1 LNGPSSLFHRS
12 LLLVIAGLLVAIGP
26 LPGAKAQEV
35 RIGVRFGPTFGFLND
50 NSVPF
55 TSKDAEINANP
66 RLDLHVG
73 AYAVVPVTDHVALQP
88 ELLYVQKGS
97 HFSRPRSQS
106 YAVERYR
113 LSYVQGALLS
123 RRDVSLPG
131 PLSLHLT
138 AGLTADVAL
147 RGTLQRNLRS
157 RDIDFEQQVSL
168 MASGQ
173 LRRWDVGGLVGVG
186 VGYPIGPTSR
196 LALELRYNR
205 GFRAVFHAERSA
217 GSSSDPQAN
226 PFPLADPGASFRH
239 DVVTASLTYTLP
251 LTALF

>member
-1 LNGPSSLFHRS
+1 MNGPSSLFHRS

-26 LPGAKAQEV
+26 LPSAQAQEV

-50 NSVPF
+50 NTVPF

-66 RLDLHVG
+66 RLDLHIG

-106 YAVERYR
+106 YAVEQYR
-113 LSYVQGALLS
+113 LSYLQGALLG

-131 PLSLHLT
+131 PLSLHVV
-138 AGLTADVAL
+138 AGLAVDIAL
-147 RGTLQRNLRS
+147 RGTRQRNLRS
-157 RDIDFEQQVSL
+157 RDIDFEERVSL
-168 MASGQ
+168 MESGH
-173 LRRWDVGGLVGVG
+173 LRRWDVGGVVGVG
-186 VGYPIGPTSR
+186 VGYPVGSTSR

-205 GFRAVFHAERSA
+205 GFRTVFTAERSA

-226 PFPLADPGASFRH
+226 PFPLAAPRSSFRH
-239 DVVTASLTYTLP
+239 DVITASLTYTMP
-251 LTALF
+251 IGR